1 MGSLLWKNYCVYL
14 APLSGRVSCLPSR
27 RPLLQMLPLNPS
39 LQMSGEAS
47 APLDR
52 HQMRVYTYIMNA
64 KFVCTCTTVRH
75 AAQTLTEVYDRV
87 LAPSGLKITQYMLL
101 QSILSGGRE
110 KSITGLAQQ
119 VGMDRSTI
127 GRNLRV
133 LERDGFVAL
142 DVGNDRREHMVR
154 VTEKG
159 RQAVACA
166 LPLWQKAQSMIAQ
179 ALGQDQL
186 DALKTLLS
194 RLEEVT
200 I

>member
-1 MGSLLWKNYCVYL
+1 
-14 APLSGRVSCLPSR
+14 
-27 RPLLQMLPLNPS
+27 
-39 LQMSGEAS
+39 
-47 APLDR
+47 
-52 HQMRVYTYIMNA
+52 MRVYTYIMET

-101 QSILSGGRE
+101 QGMLRGGTE
-110 KSITGLAQQ
+110 KSITGLALE
-119 VGMDRSTI
+119 VGVDRSTI

-133 LERDGFVAL
+133 LERDGFVIL
-142 DVGNDRREHMVR
+142 GVGSDRREHVVR

-159 RQAVACA
+159 RQAVAYA
-166 LPLWQKAQSMIAQ
+166 LPLWQQAQSMMAN

-194 RLEEVT
+194 RLEDVR